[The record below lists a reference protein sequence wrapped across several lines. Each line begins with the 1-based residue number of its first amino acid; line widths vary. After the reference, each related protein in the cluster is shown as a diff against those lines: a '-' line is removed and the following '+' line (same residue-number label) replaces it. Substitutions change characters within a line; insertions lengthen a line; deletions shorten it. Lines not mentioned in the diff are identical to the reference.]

1 MITQLNRYFISFSH
15 YFYRKCIGKTMKMLL
30 FTQGLLGDLHLPSI
44 GGSASFTSSSAEAST
59 SSRHTFSLH
68 FSFNP
73 FLHFLTTRATFCLI
87 NDLSGRFF
95 TTEETGESDTILRS
109 MSNKFPKKQH
119 RFFFL
124 QKEARI
130 NQDNVFF
137 SFFIADGV
145 WRIKAKTLTK
155 RDEKKLWRINQN
167 IASKKVTRTALSA
180 PLISLAFT
188 HGQIVNECSIK
199 SNDAEGSGLALHQWI
214 RSYVTIGLP

>member
-1 MITQLNRYFISFSH
+1 MIAQLNRYFISFSH
-15 YFYRKCIGKTMKMLL
+15 YFYRKCIGKTMKMLT

-95 TTEETGESDTILRS
+95 TSEETGDSDTLLRS

-119 RFFFL
+119 RFFFFAKGGKNKSRQCFL
-124 QKEARI
+124 
-130 NQDNVFF
+130 FLF
-137 SFFIADGV
+137 YCW
-145 WRIKAKTLTK
+145 WRLT
-155 RDEKKLWRINQN
+155 
-167 IASKKVTRTALSA
+167 
-180 PLISLAFT
+180 
-188 HGQIVNECSIK
+188 
-199 SNDAEGSGLALHQWI
+199 
-214 RSYVTIGLP
+214 Y

>member
-1 MITQLNRYFISFSH
+1 
-15 YFYRKCIGKTMKMLL
+15 MLI
-30 FTQGLLGDLHLPSI
+30 FNKWLLSDLHLPSI

-95 TTEETGESDTILRS
+95 TTEETGESVTLLRS

-124 QKEARI
+124 EKEARI
-130 NQDNVFF
+130 HQENVFF
-137 SFFIADGV
+137 SFFIADASDV
-145 WRIKAKTLTK
+145 LRQK
-155 RDEKKLWRINQN
+155 DMKKL
-167 IASKKVTRTALSA
+167 
-180 PLISLAFT
+180 
-188 HGQIVNECSIK
+188 
-199 SNDAEGSGLALHQWI
+199 
-214 RSYVTIGLP
+214 

>member
-1 MITQLNRYFISFSH
+1 
-15 YFYRKCIGKTMKMLL
+15 MLI
-30 FTQGLLGDLHLPSI
+30 FTKGLRSDLHLPSI

-95 TTEETGESDTILRS
+95 TTEETGESVTLLRS

-124 QKEARI
+124 EKEARI
-130 NQDNVFF
+130 HQENVFF
-137 SFFIADGV
+137 SFFIADASDV
-145 WRIKAKTLTK
+145 LRQK
-155 RDEKKLWRINQN
+155 DMKKL
-167 IASKKVTRTALSA
+167 
-180 PLISLAFT
+180 
-188 HGQIVNECSIK
+188 
-199 SNDAEGSGLALHQWI
+199 
-214 RSYVTIGLP
+214 